1 MNSFSQSNQHSVGYG
16 PLTCA
21 PHVSEITDEKS
32 IKLAQTIYEVTEQVR
47 HRLCA
52 DEVWGAPVYLPVRG
66 FLPRDLRAMAKPE
79 VRANFLVWPAFL
91 TMDKDCLAKI
101 CQSTGCDEEELKT
114 FVLSICP
121 YEHLPHLEQFFLNRA
136 VIKMI
141 VKEISA
147 EVQPMKA
154 KQVRIR
160 KGARTGGLKSAV
172 RRKRQTKIPSAEE
185 LRLETVKLLAHGK
198 EESETAGILSR
209 KFGVSAQAIRLKR
222 RQT

>member
-1 MNSFSQSNQHSVGYG
+1 MNSIPQSNQPPVGSG

-32 IKLAQTIYEVTEQVR
+32 LKLAQTIYEVTEQVR
-47 HRLCA
+47 DRLRA
-52 DEVWGAPVYLPVRG
+52 DEVWGAPVYLPPRG
-66 FLPRDLRAMAKPE
+66 FLPRDLRATAKAT
-79 VRANFLVWPAFL
+79 VRANFLTWPALL
-91 TMDKDCLAKI
+91 TMEKDCLAKI
-101 CQSTGCDEEELKT
+101 CQAAGCGEDELKT
-114 FVLSICP
+114 FLLSICP
-121 YEHLPHLEQFFLNRA
+121 YEYLPHLEQFFLNHA

-141 VKEISA
+141 IKEISA

-172 RRKRQTKIPSAEE
+172 RRKRESKIPSAEV
-185 LRLETVKLLAHGK
+185 LRLETIKLLANGK

-222 RQT
+222 RQA